1 MGMSASV
8 FCQGSEYASDLHY
21 EILLNVTWYYQIQF
35 LFILREKCPNTAF
48 FLVRILPHSDWIQ
61 RDTYLSIFSP
71 NTVEYGPEETLYL
84 DTFHVVLYIRE
95 PVQFYKKV
103 WKMLFSL
110 PQPNLNFVNPS
121 VSKFFGIF
129 YSFPCGDF
137 PKMHCFC
144 MLGKKYFLILL
155 FWRQTDF
162 GTALY

>member
-8 FCQGSEYASDLHY
+8 FARVLNMHLTYIMKFYLM
-21 EILLNVTWYYQIQF
+21 LLGIIRFNSFLYCVKSVQI
-35 LFILREKCPNTAF
+35 RHF
-48 FLVRILPHSDWIQ
+48 FLSYFTWIQ
-61 RDTYLSIFSP
+61 RDTYLSVFGP
-71 NTVEYGPEETLYL
+71 NTVEYGPEETPYL

-95 PVQFYKKV
+95 SVQFYKKV

-110 PQPNLNFVNPS
+110 PQPNLNFVNLS
-121 VSKFFGIF
+121 VSKFIGIF

-144 MLGKKYFLILL
+144 MLGKKYFLILF